1 MEESR
6 HRFFA
11 ADGAA
16 LRTIRSALAGATEVR
31 IATAY
36 FAASGYQALQDVLQ
50 GKRVRLLIGR
60 PEGGEDRLR
69 DVLTEFM
76 NELSYGPQEGRT
88 RAMRQL
94 LDALQHGWMAVTV
107 GESPGEEAP
116 WLKAGYLYHH
126 AKLYIADQRAAVVT
140 SANFSYHGLCLSR
153 EAGYVVTDPG
163 DVEFFVERFD
173 HYFAQAVSITQDL
186 IEALRRWLEEYDP
199 YTIYA
204 RALLELYGLPEEA
217 VPSQLPPLAE
227 YQKGVASSILRSILE
242 HNGAFLIA
250 STGLGKTVIASH
262 VAAYLRMRDEIR
274 TVLVVCPA
282 GMREV
287 WSRSMRAARLS
298 SAEFSYHTL
307 ARREGDSSLPRLEHE
322 LRLADEETL
331 IILDE
336 SHRLRN
342 EATEEGDLRLS
353 HQRIREAVR
362 ERRSKVLLLTATPY
376 SKGIQ
381 DVRSQLALLPPPTLL
396 PTPLGMSVPAKKWTA
411 GKLSELPDLPPCTVL
426 NIPDVVRHFSE
437 QDEAGERFIR
447 FGEKKLYFPRRI
459 RLITV
464 RYPNPYDD
472 LLAELLKSGLLYQA
486 VKREEKVR
494 GKRRQKS
501 GKSALQPTL
510 FEDEE
515 FCIGK
520 RIPMQ
525 EALFLHQFCSSPA
538 RVKETCQKLETG
550 DYEYQFARQAELTA
564 FLSQHWE
571 EIERGYGHKR
581 DVKLRRLAEIIQD
594 AGERKVVVFCEYK
607 ATARYVAEELKHLL
621 PRRIRVE
628 TTVDKR
634 GQALDEVLRCFAP
647 EANEVL
653 PEERNPQAEI
663 HVLVASRAVSEGFNL
678 QDASVLVNYDL
689 PWTVL
694 ELAQR
699 MGRILRPWREP
710 RDIFIYNLV
719 PSTMENQEIS
729 HALRWK
735 ERLGERSREHS
746 SLAQIPVLIY
756 DESQREKWEREFEM
770 IALGRELYLARE
782 TEADL
787 NLDEVIDFVSRTDEL
802 RTSTFYKDLIEIR
815 DKAEIRSLP
824 LGIRSAMESPR
835 RKRLLFLLLRR
846 QRHLDTVIADWRGE
860 PLPESFRRDEVMR
873 LIRCLPDTPKAPFDR
888 YPDDDEFDAWI
899 ERARKRWAEQHSI
912 SPSRLQIV
920 CTLALV

>member
-1 MEESR
+1 MESL

-11 ADGAA
+11 ANGAA
-16 LRTIRSALAGATEVR
+16 LRTIRSVLEGSTEVR

-36 FAASGYQALQDVLQ
+36 FAASGYQALQDVLR

-69 DVLTEFM
+69 EVLVEFM
-76 NELSYGPQEGRT
+76 TELSYGPQEGRT
-88 RAMRQL
+88 QAMRQL
-94 LDALQHGWMAVTV
+94 LEALQQGWMSIAV
-107 GESPGEEAP
+107 GESPAEEAP

-126 AKLYIADQRAAVVT
+126 AKLYIADRRAAVVT
-140 SANFSYHGLCLSR
+140 SANFSYHGLCLSL
-153 EAGYVVTDPG
+153 EAGYVVAEPE
-163 DVEFFVERFD
+163 DVAFFVERFD
-173 HYFAQAVSITQDL
+173 DYFARADSITQDL
-186 IEALRRWLEEYDP
+186 IEALQRWLGEYDP
-199 YTIYA
+199 YVIYA

-227 YQKGVASSILRSILE
+227 YQKGVASSVLRSILE
-242 HNGAFLIA
+242 YNGAFLIA

-298 SAEFSYHTL
+298 SEEFSYHTL
-307 ARREGDSSLPRLEHE
+307 ARKEGDSHLPRLEHE
-322 LRLADEETL
+322 LKLADESTL

-342 EATEEGDLRLS
+342 EETEEGDLRLS
-353 HQRIREAVR
+353 HRRIRETVQKR
-362 ERRSKVLLLTATPY
+362 GSKVLLLTATPY
-376 SKGIQ
+376 SKGTE
-381 DVRSQLALLPPPTLL
+381 DVRSQLALLPQPGLVG
-396 PTPLGMSVPAKKWTA
+396 TPLGLRIPTRRWTISE
-411 GKLSELPDLPPCTVL
+411 LSELPDLPPCTVL

-437 QDEAGERFIR
+437 QDENGERFVR

-459 RLITV
+459 RLVTV
-464 RYPNPYDD
+464 RYTNPYDS
-472 LLAELLKSGLLYQA
+472 LLAELLGSGLLYQA
-486 VKREEKVR
+486 VSREESK
-494 GKRRQKS
+494 GKRRRS
-501 GKSALQPTL
+501 GKGQAQPAL
-510 FEDEE
+510 FDDENLRM
-515 FCIGK
+515 GK

-538 RVKETCQKLETG
+538 RVRETCEKLRTG
-550 DYEYQFARQAELTA
+550 DYEYQFARQKELTE
-564 FLSQHWE
+564 FLKQRQKELEHW
-571 EIERGYGHKR
+571 YGHKK
-581 DVKLRRLAEIIQD
+581 DEKLRKLAEIVKE
-594 AGERKVVVFCEYK
+594 ANGRKVVVFCEYRS
-607 ATARYVAEELKHLL
+607 TARYVAEQLRHLL

-634 GQALDEVLRCFAP
+634 GQDLDDILRRFAP

-653 PEERNPQAEI
+653 PENRDPQNEI
-663 HVLVASRAVSEGFNL
+663 QVLVASRAISEGFNL
-678 QDASVLVNYDL
+678 QDASILVNYDL

-710 RDIFIYNLV
+710 RDIFIYNFV
-719 PSTMENQEIS
+719 PSTMDNQRIC
-729 HALRWK
+729 HARRWK

-756 DESQREKWEREFEM
+756 DESRKENWEREFEM

-787 NLDEVIDFVSRTDEL
+787 NLDEVIDFVRRTDEL
-802 RTSTFYKDLIEIR
+802 QTSTFYKDMIEIR
-815 DKAEIRSLP
+815 NEAEIRALP
-824 LGIRSAMESPR
+824 SGIRSAMKSPG
-835 RKRLLFLLLRR
+835 RKRLLFLLIRR
-846 QRHLDTVIADWRGE
+846 QRHLDTVIADWQGN
-860 PLPESFRRDEVMR
+860 PLPESFRRDDVMR
-873 LIRCLPDTPKAPFDR
+873 LIRCSPDTPKAPFDQ

-899 ERARKRWAEQHSI
+899 ERARKRWAEQCHI
-912 SPSRLQIV
+912 SPARLQIV
-920 CTLALV
+920 CALALVG

>member
-11 ADGAA
+11 ANGAA
-16 LRTIRSALAGATEVR
+16 LRTIRSALAEATEVR

-69 DVLTEFM
+69 DVLAEFV
-76 NELSYGPQEGRT
+76 NGLSYEPQEGRT

-94 LDALQHGWMAVTV
+94 LDALQHGWMAVAV

-126 AKLYIADQRAAVVT
+126 AKLYIADRRAAVVT
-140 SANFSYHGLCLSR
+140 SANFSHHGLCLSR

-227 YQKGVASSILRSILE
+227 YQKGVASSVLRSIME

-274 TVLVVCPA
+274 DRAGGLPGRNAGGLEPVYAGRPALQRGVLLSYA
-282 GMREV
+282 G
-287 WSRSMRAARLS
+287 
-298 SAEFSYHTL
+298 TPG
-307 ARREGDSSLPRLEHE
+307 GDSSLPRLEHE
-322 LRLADEETL
+322 LKLADEDTL

-362 ERRSKVLLLTATPY
+362 ERQSKVLLLTATPY
-376 SKGIQ
+376 SKGTPG
-381 DVRSQLALLPPPTLL
+381 RSESTGPSAAPILL
-396 PTPLGMSVPAKKWTA
+396 PTPLGMSVPAKKWTV

-486 VKREEKVR
+486 VQKGEKVR
-494 GKRRQKS
+494 GKRRRKS
-501 GKSALQPTL
+501 GKSAPQPTL

-515 FCIGK
+515 SCIGK

-538 RVKETCQKLETG
+538 RVRETCRKLETG

-564 FLSQHWE
+564 FLSQHRE
-571 EIERGYGHKR
+571 EIERWYGHKW

-607 ATARYVAEELKHLL
+607 ATAQYVAAELSHLL

-634 GQALDEVLRCFAP
+634 GQALDEVLRGFAP

-689 PWTVL
+689 PWDRPGTGPADGAHPPS
-694 ELAQR
+694 LAGAARYFHLQ
-699 MGRILRPWREP
+699 LRPFHNGKSGNFPCSAVEGAAGRTEP
-710 RDIFIYNLV
+710 G
-719 PSTMENQEIS
+719 
-729 HALRWK
+729 AL
-735 ERLGERSREHS
+735 LSGPDSG
-746 SLAQIPVLIY
+746 P
-756 DESQREKWEREFEM
+756 D
-770 IALGRELYLARE
+770 
-782 TEADL
+782 
-787 NLDEVIDFVSRTDEL
+787 
-802 RTSTFYKDLIEIR
+802 
-815 DKAEIRSLP
+815 
-824 LGIRSAMESPR
+824 
-835 RKRLLFLLLRR
+835 LRR
-846 QRHLDTVIADWRGE
+846 ESAGE
-860 PLPESFRRDEVMR
+860 MGAGV
-873 LIRCLPDTPKAPFDR
+873 
-888 YPDDDEFDAWI
+888 
-899 ERARKRWAEQHSI
+899 
-912 SPSRLQIV
+912 
-920 CTLALV
+920 